1 MQITTFTSV
10 IDDVIFIGQINI
22 FSIDDYQNKG
32 KWIGNQSCSDD
43 PKELF
48 ESIVFKLEDFVESY
62 KYKYFDNIIEE
73 YSESRPKLPNKLW
86 SATDNRD
93 YGRCFTTIPTSDHIQ
108 YGIKSISL
116 FLRMKNADIYIHTPE
131 NFVTAKEN
139 TESLYWHDAHLGKI
153 LVFSVKKLQQH
164 DTETPLVRSVMVLC
178 HT

>member
-62 KYKYFDNIIEE
+62 KYKYFDNTIEE

-93 YGRCFTTIPTSDHIQ
+93 Y
-108 YGIKSISL
+108 
-116 FLRMKNADIYIHTPE
+116 
-131 NFVTAKEN
+131 
-139 TESLYWHDAHLGKI
+139 
-153 LVFSVKKLQQH
+153 
-164 DTETPLVRSVMVLC
+164 
-178 HT
+178 